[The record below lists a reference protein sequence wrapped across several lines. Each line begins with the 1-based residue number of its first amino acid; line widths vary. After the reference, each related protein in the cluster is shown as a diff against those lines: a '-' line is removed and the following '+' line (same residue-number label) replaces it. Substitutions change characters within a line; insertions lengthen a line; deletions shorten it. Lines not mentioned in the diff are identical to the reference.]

1 MSELASTAD
10 ETVGTRR
17 PDLSVERLNKRYA
30 AERRFRLYGLLAV
43 CAAVGM
49 LVVLLGSI
57 VLNGYTA
64 FWQTH
69 IAVDVEL
76 DPEVIAPDGSTEA
89 ETLKNANYRKLVFD
103 AFDAHFPGVEGR
115 ETRRELHSL
124 VSGAGARYVRE
135 AVVNN
140 PDLIGTT
147 QRFWIMADDKLDMLH
162 KGYVDLDLSED
173 RRLVD
178 DQFVGWYN
186 QLKEQG
192 LVRSQFNTN
201 FFTDTDSRE
210 PEQAGILSATVGS
223 FLTLFVTLILS
234 FPIAV
239 LAAVY
244 LEEFAPKNK
253 FTDLIEVNINNLA
266 AVPSIV
272 FGLLGL
278 AVIINFFGLP
288 RSAPLVGGIVLT
300 LMTLPTI
307 IISARSALK
316 AVPPSIRE
324 AALGVGASR
333 IQTVTH
339 HVLPLSLPGILTGTI
354 IGMAQALGETAPLLM
369 VGMVAFI
376 VDVPT
381 SFTDSATVLPV
392 QVFLWSDSPERA
404 FVEKTSGAI
413 MVLLAFLIIMNATAV
428 MLRKRFERRW

>member
-1 MSELASTAD
+1 MSELTSTAD
-10 ETVGTRR
+10 EAVGTRR

-49 LVVLLGSI
+49 LVVLLSSI

-69 IAVDVEL
+69 IAVDVQL
-76 DPEVIAPDGSTEA
+76 DPEVIAPDGSTEP

-103 AFDAHFPGVEGR
+103 AFDQHFTGVEGR
-115 ETRRELHSL
+115 ETRRELHGM
-124 VSGAGARYVRE
+124 VSGAGPRHVRE

-162 KGYVDLDLSED
+162 KGYVDLDLPED

-178 DQFVGWYN
+178 DEFVGWYN
-186 QLKEQG
+186 QLEEQG
-192 LVRSQFNTN
+192 VVRSQFNTN

-223 FLTLFVTLILS
+223 FLTLFVTLVLS

-244 LEEFAPKNK
+244 LEEFAPKNT
-253 FTDLIEVNINNLA
+253 FTDLVEVNINNLA

-376 VDVPT
+376 ADVP
-381 SFTDSATVLPV
+381 SGFADSATVLPV

-413 MVLLAFLIIMNATAV
+413 MVLLAFLIIMNAAAV
-428 MLRKRFERRW
+428 VLRKRFERRW